1 MKKFLY
7 SLILFTLPIL
17 LFFIFVEFG
26 IRQIPND
33 YNYKKSWLDN
43 NVSSVQVLIAGT
55 SQGLYGINPIY
66 FSKKAFNDCHV
77 SQTPKYDKFLI
88 DKYIEKA
95 DALEYI
101 ILPIAY
107 HSLVY
112 DLEDG
117 QEWWR
122 VKNYCIYYDCPFH
135 KYELKYQTE
144 IYGLNIISQVKRLGR
159 YIVKDVDA
167 INCDSL
173 GFGTNYTK
181 ANRAEKDW
189 FNNGEG
195 RIKGHTVDLQKHA
208 IRIVENKDRLNSIA
222 MTCKQNDVKL
232 LLVTMPVHKS
242 YSERIDSLQY
252 NLTVEFCDS
261 LINAYDNV
269 KYINLFTDNRFVED
283 DFYDADHLCE
293 IGAEKFSKI
302 LDEYIMNLDE

>member
-7 SLILFTLPIL
+7 KLILFAFPVI
-17 LFFIFVEFG
+17 LFFVFVEFG

-33 YNYKKSWLDN
+33 YKYKNLWLEEN
-43 NVSSVQVLIAGT
+43 IGFVQILIAGT
-55 SQGLYGINPIY
+55 SQGLYGINPVY
-66 FSKKAFNDCHV
+66 LSKRAFNGCHV

-88 DKYIEKA
+88 DKFIEKA
-95 DALEYI
+95 DSLEYI

-122 VKNYCIYYDCPFH
+122 VKNYCIYYDCPCH
-135 KYELKYQTE
+135 QYELKYQTE

-173 GFGTNYTK
+173 GFGTNYAK
-181 ANRAEKDW
+181 ANRAEEEW

-195 RIKGHTVDLQKHA
+195 RIKGHTVDLQKQA
-208 IRIVENKDRLNSIA
+208 TRIEENKNRLNSIA
-222 MTCKQNDVKL
+222 MTCKNNDVTL

-242 YSERIDSLQY
+242 YSERIDSAQY
-252 NLTVEFCDS
+252 NLTINFCDS
-261 LINAYDNV
+261 LIETYDNV
-269 KYINLFTDNRFVED
+269 KYLNLFTDKRFIED
-283 DFYDADHLCE
+283 DFFDADHLCE
-293 IGAEKFSKI
+293 IGAEKLTKI
-302 LDEYIMNLDE
+302 LDEYIMSIN

>member
-43 NVSSVQVLIAGT
+43 NVSSVQVLIVGT

-159 YIVKDVDA
+159 YIVKNVDA

-181 ANRAEKDW
+181 ANRSEDWVNSGEK
-189 FNNGEG
+189 
-195 RIKGHTVDLQKHA
+195 RINGHTFDVAKYAD
-208 IRIVENKDRLNSIA
+208 RINENKGYLNSIA
-222 MTCKQNDVKL
+222 MMCDQKNVKL
-232 LLVTMPVHKS
+232 LLVTMPVLKS
-242 YSERIDSLQY
+242 YSERIDSMQY
-252 NLTVEFCDS
+252 ILTVEFCDS
-261 LINAYDNV
+261 LVNAYDNV
-269 KYINLFTDNRFVED
+269 NYINLFTDNRFIED
-283 DFYDADHLCE
+283 DFFDADHLE
-293 IGAEKFSKI
+293 KEGAEKLTRIIDNYLQK
-302 LDEYIMNLDE
+302 NW